1 LLQDQFHLIRLNEVD
16 YYLAYAPIRL
26 ELWPLLAINAGAL
39 LLTLLF
45 LLLPSLAVS
54 NIAPVRAIRFK

>member
-1 LLQDQFHLIRLNEVD
+1 LNEVD
-16 YYLAYAPIRL
+16 YYLAYAPVRL